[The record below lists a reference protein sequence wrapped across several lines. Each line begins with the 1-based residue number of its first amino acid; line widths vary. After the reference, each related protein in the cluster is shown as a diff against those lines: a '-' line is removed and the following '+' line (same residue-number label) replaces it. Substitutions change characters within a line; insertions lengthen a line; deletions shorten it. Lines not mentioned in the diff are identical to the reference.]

1 MLTAA
6 STAAKKYSHSYS
18 GLFFASLQ
26 GINLT
31 TRKVTTMVCFSRKVT
46 CSCLVFCLLYIHQVK
61 TRTSGSNSMVTGT
74 NAIIAKGTQN
84 EEMLENQGKHTH
96 LIWCT
101 HRYVQMY
108 CLLYE
113 RRTKMTLTFPAAS
126 VRNIYSISRV
136 CPIIISIIW
145 RILTAVKSF
154 TLLRYLW
161 IYWSAGIPYS
171 RGDQK
176 TNNRI

>member
-1 MLTAA
+1 MTFEQLLFCLKLFHHQQKACWQFSKSPTAITKLDFATLVVWLFILPNTNSLLLTAA

-84 EEMLENQGKHTH
+84 EEMLENQGKHTY
-96 LIWCT
+96 LPYLMQTYI
-101 HRYVQMY
+101 QMY
-108 CLLYE
+108 CLLYD
-113 RRTKMTLTFPAAS
+113 RRTKMTFD
-126 VRNIYSISRV
+126 IS
-136 CPIIISIIW
+136 CFLI
-145 RILTAVKSF
+145 RIK
-154 TLLRYLW
+154 
-161 IYWSAGIPYS
+161 
-171 RGDQK
+171 
-176 TNNRI
+176 